1 MQGMGHMV
9 HALYGWDWNSAG
21 LFVCKGLLPPTIPLG
36 TPSSSFAYF
45 SSPRIPLWPG
55 QPWGAAPAR
64 TQETLFQ
71 EVAYYQDPG

>member
-9 HALYGWDWNSAG
+9 HALYGWDWNSAE

-45 SSPRIPLWPG
+45 SPRGSHYG
-55 QPWGAAPAR
+55 QVSRGVLLQLALRKPFSR
-64 TQETLFQ
+64 R
-71 EVAYYQDPG
+71 